1 MQVAVPYGCGKITL
15 QADERRA
22 EWHIIK
28 TESCEALK
36 DPSRNF
42 TAACR
47 TPIASPP
54 LRDIIK
60 PTDRIVVV
68 TSDGTRPFPNNIIIP
83 WLLEELNLADDK
95 ITILLGNGTHRK
107 NTPPEIISMFG
118 EEIVRRIKIVNHD
131 CIKEDDLKFV
141 GITATNGRISLNR
154 LYVEADKRIVLG
166 FIEPHFF
173 AGFSGGAKGI
183 VPAVAA
189 METIMHI
196 HRTELIADP
205 KSTWGELE
213 RNPIQHEI
221 NEMVSACPPDFLI
234 NVTLNSERKITG
246 FYCGDYRKA
255 HLHGCAEV
263 LKQSTVTVND
273 RFPLVITS
281 NGGYP
286 LDQNLYQTVKGI
298 SAAARI
304 VEPGG
309 TILVASE
316 CRDGIPSNGQFA
328 NLMSQG
334 YTPDAILDHIRNL
347 KQPIVDQ
354 WQAQILSTI
363 LQHAKI
369 GIYSSLDS
377 RDVSKCG
384 MYHINDIQTEIED
397 KIKSKGKMIVAAVL
411 PDGPLSIP
419 TILDKFP

>member
-1 MQVAVPYGCGKITL
+1 MQVALPYGCGQITL
-15 QADERRA
+15 QADERSA
-22 EWHIIK
+22 EWHILK
-28 TESCEALK
+28 TDFCEALK
-36 DPSRNF
+36 DPRHNF
-42 TAACR
+42 TEACR
-47 TPIASPP
+47 TSIASPP

-60 PTDRIVVV
+60 PTDHVVVV
-68 TSDGTRPFPNNIIIP
+68 TTDGTRPFPNNIILP
-83 WLLEELNLADDK
+83 WLLEELNLADNQ
-95 ITILLGNGTHRK
+95 ITVLLGNGTHRK
-107 NTPPEIISMFG
+107 NTPSEIISMFG

-131 CIKEDDLKFV
+131 CMKEDELRFV
-141 GITATNGRISLNR
+141 GVTATKGRLLLNR

-189 METIMHI
+189 LETIIHI

-213 RNPIQHEI
+213 RNPIQREI

-234 NVTLNSERKITG
+234 NVTLNSGKKITN
-246 FYCGDYRKA
+246 FYCGDYLET
-255 HLHGCAEV
+255 HLRGCAEV
-263 LKQSTVTVND
+263 LKKSTVKVSD
-273 RFPLVITS
+273 RFSLVITS

-316 CRDGIPSNGQFA
+316 CLDGIPSHGRFA

-334 YTPDAILDHIRNL
+334 STPDEIIRNL
-347 KQPIVDQ
+347 NSLNDPTIDQ
-354 WQAQILSTI
+354 WQVQILATI
-363 LQHAKI
+363 LQKAKV
-369 GIYSSLDS
+369 GLFSSLAPD
-377 RDVSKCG
+377 DVRSC
-384 MYHINDIQTEIED
+384 HLHPISNLQAEIDERIRSHGRMM
-397 KIKSKGKMIVAAVL
+397 KVAVL
-411 PDGPLSIP
+411 PDGPYTIP
-419 TILDKFP
+419 NVEGM

>member
-1 MQVAVPYGCGKITL
+1 MQVAVPYGCGQITL
-15 QADERRA
+15 QADERTA
-22 EWHIIK
+22 EWHMIK

-36 DPSRNF
+36 DPRRNF
-42 TAACR
+42 TEACR

-68 TSDGTRPFPNNIIIP
+68 TSDGTRPFPNDIIIP
-83 WLLEELNLADDK
+83 WLLEELKLADDN

-107 NTPPEIISMFG
+107 NTPSEILSMFG

-131 CIKEDDLKFV
+131 CTEANDNRFL

-154 LYVEADKRIVLG
+154 LYIEADKRIVLG

-255 HLHGCAEV
+255 HLRGCAEV

-334 YTPDAILDHIRNL
+334 STPVDILRNVNSL
-347 KQPIVDQ
+347 KEPSIDQ
-354 WQAQILSTI
+354 WQVQILTTI
-363 LQHAKI
+363 LQQAEVRLF
-369 GIYSSLDS
+369 SSLEPD
-377 RDVSKCG
+377 DVRSC
-384 MYHINDIQTEIED
+384 HLQPISNLQAEID
-397 KIKSKGKMIVAAVL
+397 RLIRSHRRMMKVVVL
-411 PDGPLSIP
+411 PDGPYTIP
-419 TILDKFP
+419 YVEGM